1 VLIALIANNQN
12 ASTAVGRPPT
22 VHVDRGG
29 GGPLWGTRYDII
41 DIVAAASTFPEISGE
56 DPVARAVRRTKW
68 IGDALPHVK
77 EAREKR
83 DAAVFLAGAQFADA
97 AARAEPH
104 TFTLAEIEQ
113 LIQIIDDVRGI
124 NAVPV
129 QPKRDRGGSEGAM
142 IALGFGLVLGG
153 IAIGVAISRRQQPRR
168 R

>member
-1 VLIALIANNQN
+1 MLLALIANNQN
-12 ASTAVGRPPT
+12 VSAIAERPPT
-22 VHVDRGG
+22 IHVDRGG
-29 GGPLWGTRYDII
+29 GGPLWSTRYDII

-68 IGDALPHVK
+68 IGEALPHVK

-83 DAAVFLAGAQFADA
+83 DAAVFMAGAQLADA
-97 AARAEPH
+97 AARAEPR

-113 LIQIIDDVRGI
+113 LVQIIDDERRSST
-124 NAVPV
+124 VPV
-129 QPKRDRGGSEGAM
+129 QPKRGGAM
-142 IALGFGLVLGG
+142 VALGLGLVLGG